1 MSAALVPQER
11 SVGSPR
17 LDGRERGIR
26 CVRRRQPSAGEAFTF
41 VEETVSTPEID
52 PVTAESMQE
61 DADFGEEHTEP
72 TFRDQVPEP
81 SGTTT
86 EDEGRS
92 DHGGMDPR

>member
-1 MSAALVPQER
+1 M
-11 SVGSPR
+11 
-17 LDGRERGIR
+17 
-26 CVRRRQPSAGEAFTF
+26 
-41 VEETVSTPEID
+41 STPEID